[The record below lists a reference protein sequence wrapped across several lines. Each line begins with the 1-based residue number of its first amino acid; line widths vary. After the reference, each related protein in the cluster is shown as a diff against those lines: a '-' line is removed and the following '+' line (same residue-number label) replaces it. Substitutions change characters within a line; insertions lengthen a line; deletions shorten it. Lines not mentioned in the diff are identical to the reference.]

1 MDPKMSLLKNT
12 SLIFVIMGGTLLLG
26 SQAYGEESVA
36 TVTASSDVEAT
47 MKSMSLT
54 YRQAMLASE
63 PSVMLSTIT
72 KLQQLV
78 ASVQLVQFEAKRQS
92 ILQQGLTEV
101 QLQLDLVHASL
112 IAHDIT
118 TAKQQLEKVDTLRKY
133 YHKKRS
139 PCLWQLL
146 SCGD

>member
-1 MDPKMSLLKNT
+1 MSLLKNL
-12 SLIFVIMGGTLLLG
+12 SLSFVIICGVLQLG
-26 SQAYGEESVA
+26 CQAYAQESEEKI
-36 TVTASSDVEAT
+36 TASSDVEAT

-63 PSVMLSTIT
+63 TNMMLGTVT

-78 ASVQLVQFEAKRQS
+78 ASVQLVEFDAKRQS
-92 ILQQGLTEV
+92 ILQQGLAEV

-112 IAHDIT
+112 INGDIS
-118 TAKQQLEKVDTLRKY
+118 TAKQQLQKVDALKKH

-139 PCLWQLL
+139 PSLWQLL
-146 SCGD
+146 FGND

>member
-1 MDPKMSLLKNT
+1 MAARMSLLKNLN
-12 SLIFVIMGGTLLLG
+12 LIFLISCGSTLFA
-26 SQAYGEESVA
+26 SHTFAQEPVA
-36 TVTASSDVEAT
+36 KITASTDVKKT

-54 YRQAMLASE
+54 YKQAMLATE
-63 PSVMLSTIT
+63 PSVMLNTVT

-78 ASVQLVQFEAKRQS
+78 ASVQLVQFDPKRQS

-112 IAHDIT
+112 IASDIA
-118 TAKQQLEKVDTLRKY
+118 TAKKQLQKVAALKKQ

-139 PCLWQLL
+139 PSIWQLL
-146 SCGD
+146 FGSD